1 MNLHDSSLAM
11 ILLNGIRKEDNEYLY
26 ININST
32 HNGDVLRSLHVCYEF
47 IIQ

>member
-1 MNLHDSSLAM
+1 MNLLDSSLAM
-11 ILLNGIRKEDNEYLY
+11 MLCNGIRKEDNVYLF

-32 HNGDVLRSLHVCYEF
+32 HNGDVLRGLHVCYEF